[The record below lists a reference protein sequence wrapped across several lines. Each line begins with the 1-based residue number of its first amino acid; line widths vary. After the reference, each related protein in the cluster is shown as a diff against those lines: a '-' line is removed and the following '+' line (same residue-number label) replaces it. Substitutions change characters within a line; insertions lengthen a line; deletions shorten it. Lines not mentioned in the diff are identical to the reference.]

1 MYLKKS
7 VKTKVNKHSFEKI
20 FWKNSKESRSKK
32 KPRKSTYKIH
42 LKRTHQKSKQ
52 RSLENKSQER
62 ILLTHKK
69 SYLRLGLLL
78 FELLWSS
85 SSSSM
90 EALFLTFLDLC
101 TLPFCFI
108 FFLTYTH
115 ESLRFTMQIQHWRT
129 CHKNSG
135 QSRQFWSGTP
145 HVIHFP
151 FGSM

>member
-20 FWKNSKESRSKK
+20 FWKNSKESKSKK

-69 SYLRLGLLL
+69 ILPTPRLATVWITLIFFFPYG
-78 FELLWSS
+78 SPIS
-85 SSSSM
+85 N
-90 EALFLTFLDLC
+90 FLGFMHSTFLLHIFPDLHSWKFALYYANT
-101 TLPFCFI
+101 TL
-108 FFLTYTH
+108 
-115 ESLRFTMQIQHWRT
+115 
-129 CHKNSG
+129 KNMS
-135 QSRQFWSGTP
+135 QKFWT
-145 HVIHFP
+145 I
-151 FGSM
+151 